1 MSLLPSFAT
10 ESVTGAASVQMPI
23 EYGIDFS
30 TGQMTGKKVYGLE
43 AIKVWIWLCVHT
55 ERFRYQIYSWD
66 YGVELE
72 QYIGQ
77 TITEDFLNMDCRD
90 GLEEALTIH
99 PCITGIDGFEAYIE
113 RDRVR
118 MKFTAVTTLGEV
130 EMDV

>member
-1 MSLLPSFAT
+1 MSLLPSFAM
-10 ESVTGAASVQMPI
+10 EERADPSPPKIPV
-23 EYGIDFS
+23 EYGIDFA

-43 AIKVWIWLCVHT
+43 AVKVWIWLCIHS
-55 ERFRYQIYSWD
+55 ERYRYQIYSQD

-77 TITEDFLNMDCRD
+77 TATEDFLDMDCRD

-99 PCITGIDGFEAYIE
+99 PCITGIDGFEAHIE

-118 MKFTAVTTLGEV
+118 MKFTVVTTLGEV

>member
-1 MSLLPSFAT
+1 MSLLPSFVAERVT
-10 ESVTGAASVQMPI
+10 EPASAGMPI

-43 AIKVWIWLCVHT
+43 AIKVWIWLCVHS

-77 TITEDFLNMDCRD
+77 TVTEDFLNMDCRD

-99 PCITGIDGFEAYIE
+99 PCIMGIDGFEASME
-113 RDRVR
+113 KDRVH